1 MAAIVQIR
9 IPQTDGPSADEKE
22 RQLLANL
29 AELPSV
35 IVALSGG
42 ADSAYLAWAAQKA
55 LGSRALSVTAL
66 SPSYSTH
73 DRNIVE
79 DFVRAHNIH
88 HEFVE
93 TREMENPA
101 YRANAA
107 DRCFHCKDELFT
119 VLDEIAQQRGFAAT
133 AYGVNADDTLDFRP
147 GHRAA
152 KEHRVLAP
160 LLDVGMRKSEIRE
173 LSQRANLPTWNRP
186 ASACLASRVPYGT
199 EVTPERLGLIERGEA
214 ILREL
219 GFQQFRVRL
228 HDNDKLARVE
238 IAPEEMPRAFASEMA
253 AEISARLKAVGLRL
267 RRARPR
273 RLPPGLAERSAQTF
287 RCGLRA
293 QLQFEPD
300 LSPVFPRNIISSISV
315 SIFERG
321 RSDDGGNMMPRQRN
335 LIFGIAIAALAVVAS
350 GCQMGPAVY
359 RRIRS
364 QLQRHRADPPRTL
377 QRFRQRHDHRQFR
390 QQSSHSRRRS
400 LRPASASTAQQKR
413 LDAIV
418 SNPPVEQ
425 KGDTIRVGKDFGK
438 IHNVSIAYTIEVPHD
453 TEISTQVVSGS
464 QDISNVR
471 GPVKV
476 DSASGSIKVNGV
488 ERATTLNTL
497 SGSIDVQNIGDD
509 LRASSAS
516 GSVMASK
523 IKGDVRISALSGE
536 TQIIDPGGRVDAD
549 TGQRHRRSARSDA
562 RRESARRLRYRKR
575 AGKSRRL
582 ELLGFEDRVRRRAP
596 RRSGER
602 EFPVSPLKRFQDR
615 SRPTCR
621 S

>member
-22 RQLLANL
+22 RQLLASL
-29 AELPSV
+29 VELPSV

-79 DFVRAHNIH
+79 DFVRAQSIH

-93 TREMENPA
+93 TREMDNPA

-119 VLDEIAQQRGFAAT
+119 VLDEIARQRGFAAT

-160 LLDVGMRKSEIRE
+160 LLDVRMRKSEIRE

-253 AEISARLKAVGLRL
+253 AEISARLKAAGFAYVALD
-267 RRARPR
+267 
-273 RLPPGLAERSAQTF
+273 
-287 RCGLRA
+287 
-293 QLQFEPD
+293 LQ
-300 LSPVFPRNIISSISV
+300 
-315 SIFERG
+315 G
-321 RSDDGGNMMPRQRN
+321 YRQGSLN
-335 LIFGIAIAALAVVAS
+335 EAL
-350 GCQMGPAVY
+350 
-359 RRIRS
+359 
-364 QLQRHRADPPRTL
+364 
-377 QRFRQRHDHRQFR
+377 
-390 QQSSHSRRRS
+390 
-400 LRPASASTAQQKR
+400 K
-413 LDAIV
+413 
-418 SNPPVEQ
+418 
-425 KGDTIRVGKDFGK
+425 
-438 IHNVSIAYTIEVPHD
+438 
-453 TEISTQVVSGS
+453 
-464 QDISNVR
+464 
-471 GPVKV
+471 
-476 DSASGSIKVNGV
+476 
-488 ERATTLNTL
+488 
-497 SGSIDVQNIGDD
+497 
-509 LRASSAS
+509 
-516 GSVMASK
+516 
-523 IKGDVRISALSGE
+523 
-536 TQIIDPGGRVDAD
+536 
-549 TGQRHRRSARSDA
+549 RSDA
-562 RRESARRLRYRKR
+562 VS
-575 AGKSRRL
+575 
-582 ELLGFEDRVRRRAP
+582 
-596 RRSGER
+596 ER
-602 EFPVSPLKRFQDR
+602 NSSSSQ
-615 SRPTCR
+615 T
-621 S
+621 